1 MRSKDFMG
9 WMEAD
14 GLDKTTARSRLANCR
29 AIEKYQH
36 VNLDEK
42 YDLDRCEHLITL
54 FTYTTDD
61 ERTGKEPRHQVPIKG
76 NVRNG
81 SATYKATIRMYVKFR
96 DSENGVVVT
105 PCRPEPRRV
114 PHVRKGIKKNAVK
127 PNRESYSEFFETF
140 GIMPQAICDFGLEN
154 SVFAEPDVAWEQ
166 WERLKKALFD
176 DLLYIRAR
184 GIGDQDREFQ
194 FYKRLH
200 TYLFENGRLE
210 RDPNGNHHPR
220 QNLQRAVGWVV
231 TIHPKEDTGVLVNFQ
246 TSHVLSGRT
255 HNPLLYSAVW
265 NIVFTP
271 KIIDPLTGDEAH
283 GEVAKL
289 FREVF
294 LKKIHTRFAKCI
306 EDYNRFIDEQ
316 KILSRINDFH
326 DEFFKNDELA
336 RLKENARNQWAV
348 V

>member
-1 MRSKDFMG
+1 MRSEDFME

-14 GLDKTTARSRLANCR
+14 GLGENSARSRLANCR
-29 AIEKYQH
+29 TIEDFQH
-36 VNLDEK
+36 VNLDAQ
-42 YDLDRCEHLITL
+42 YDLDQCKHLIDL

-61 ERTGKEPRHQVPIKG
+61 ERAAREPRHQVPING

-81 SATYKATIRMYVKFR
+81 SATYKSAIRKYVTFR
-96 DSENGVVVT
+96 NSENGEAVT

-114 PHVRKGIKKNAVK
+114 PHVRNGIKKNAVK
-127 PNRESYSEFFETF
+127 PNRESYGEFFKAF
-140 GIMPQAICDFGLEN
+140 GIMPEAICDFGLDN

-166 WERLKKALFD
+166 WNRLKAALFD
-176 DLLYIRAR
+176 GQLYIRAIK
-184 GIGDQDREFQ
+184 GNDQDSEFQ

-210 RDPNGNHHPR
+210 RDCTGNYYPR
-220 QNLQRAVGWVV
+220 RNLERVVGWNV
-231 TIHPKEDTGVLVNFQ
+231 TIHPQTNTGVLVNFQ
-246 TSHVLSGRT
+246 TSHVLSRRT

-271 KIIDPLTGDEAH
+271 KIIDPFTGEEAH

-289 FREVF
+289 FREAF
-294 LKKIHTRFAKCI
+294 LRKIHVRFAKCI

-326 DEFFKNDELA
+326 DEFFKDDELVRFKKA
-336 RLKENARNQWAV
+336 ACQQWAAV
-348 V
+348 